1 MEISSKIIEWFEQ
14 NKRDLPWRQTKDPY
28 KIWISEIILQ
38 QTRVNQGLGYYLR
51 FLERFPDLQSLATS
65 DRDDVM
71 KMWEG
76 LGYYSRAKNLHEGAK
91 QIYFDRKGKW
101 PGNFH
106 EWLKIKGV
114 GRYTAA
120 AISSL
125 CYGEKVPVVDGNVYR
140 VISRIF
146 GVADDISSN
155 AAYNRFFLLAYHCM
169 GYQNPASFNEAMMEL
184 GAMVCLPSQP
194 VCIKCPVTRYCFA
207 YTFNAYKVLPFSKKK
222 NKSVIEEIY
231 YALIERDKKI
241 ALVKRDDS
249 SIWKGLWELP
259 RISGEIAKNA
269 YILSK
274 TTHLLTH
281 KKLNIGFYKL
291 KVEDLP
297 KNIENSLV
305 WKNKSGLKKLAF
317 PKPIR
322 EFLTKYL
329 L

>member
-91 QIYFDRKGKW
+91 QIYFDRNGQW

-155 AAYNRFFLLAYHCM
+155 AAYKRYFLLAYQFM
-169 GYQNPASFNEAMMEL
+169 GNQNSASFNEAMMEL

-222 NKSVIEEIY
+222 NKPVIEEIY

-259 RISGEIAKNA
+259 RISGEIANNA

-291 KVEDLP
+291 MVEDLP

-317 PKPIR
+317 PKPVK
-322 EFLTKYL
+322 EFLTQYL